1 VGEVILEILTLI
13 GMAISFVFAFLLIYY
28 FKYFKKIALDSD
40 EFRKSY
46 TAFLFFLIAI
56 FIHSIYMLGA
66 FYRVPFRVALDIF
79 SVTLFFVTMF
89 FAAWR
94 GLMLLVASKVSSELE
109 EELEKTSKELIET
122 KEFYTNIVQ
131 SSADAIVASDNK
143 KKITY
148 FSKGAE
154 DLFQIKAED
163 ALGTPVLKLYPKD
176 ALMKKDRL
184 KRAKELREKEIIR
197 NITMK
202 IFTPQ
207 NEAKDISLS
216 LSLLKVA
223 DGKVTGTVGV
233 AKDITSEV
241 KKTGQISYLKELSE
255 KVILGVPDGLMLIDQ
270 EFNISLVNSGF
281 ERIIEVKKELIT
293 GKSALD
299 YLKIPQMDEF
309 FEAMELKKKFVQVA
323 YSGETLGPGEF
334 SLIVNEQKK
343 MLTDYW
349 TPLLDRDGKV
359 EFILI
364 IIRDMTKRKLLE
376 EDLKEQATK
385 LQKSNEL
392 KDIFT
397 DVMRHD
403 ILNPIGV
410 IKNYIDLIADEPLEP
425 MVKQSLEAINR
436 NANKTVEMIES
447 ASELAKIESEEQ
459 IVFEKADLATILAE
473 AVETVEK
480 RATEKSMSLEVK
492 GEGDYPARVN
502 SFMEDVFL
510 NLLTNAIKYSPEKTK
525 ITTGIEDAGLNW
537 RFYVKDQGEGVP
549 DKFKIAIFTR
559 FERLKKEGVK
569 GSGMGLAIVKKIVEM
584 HRGRV
589 WVEDNPGGGSI
600 FYVIIPKD
608 IK

>member
-202 IFTPQ
+202 IYTPQ

-216 LSLLKVA
+216 LSLLKDA

-293 GKSALD
+293 RKSALD